1 MRQRKAVRMP
11 RQSNIYTV
19 RELNEKIQEL
29 VSGEPWL
36 GNLGVEGEIT
46 GIGRDKRG
54 HMYFSLKDPSGVLSA
69 VMFAG
74 KQAYGLQFEP
84 KNGDKVHA
92 FGHIDVF
99 VRDGKYQLYVD
110 RLVRVGDGEVN
121 AKLEKL
127 IARLDSMGLFSQEY
141 KKPIPAYP
149 RRIGI
154 VTAGAKA
161 AISDI
166 KAVAKRRD
174 PYAQLYC
181 YPATVQGQY
190 AAADISRGIEILDSM
205 GLDVIIVGRGG
216 GSKEDLWAFNE
227 EQVAWA
233 IFNAET
239 PIISATGHEIDNTV
253 ADMVADRRESNPST
267 AVMHALPV
275 VADTVAEFDKRRLY
289 LDTLMENRVDKLR
302 RTVDG
307 YDRQIRCL
315 SPGAK
320 LQTQWEKLDR
330 FAELFSSSMDRK
342 VSAQS
347 ERCDRLKERL
357 DNAAIKKLDTRMS
370 ALAVMT
376 GRIHGLSPTAKLVNG
391 FGYIGSDGMPVRNV
405 SDVDVGSGIDITLH
419 DGRIQAVVTGTIRQE
434 E

>member
-1 MRQRKAVRMP
+1 MP
-11 RQSNIYTV
+11 QQNNIYTV
-19 RELNEKIQEL
+19 KELNERIQEL

-36 GNLGVEGEIT
+36 GSLGVEGEIT
-46 GIGRDKRG
+46 GLGTDKRG
-54 HMYFSLKDPSGVLSA
+54 HMYFSLKDPSGVLAA

-74 KQAYGLQFEP
+74 KQVYGLKFAP

-121 AKLEKL
+121 AKLERL
-127 IARLDSMGLFSQEY
+127 IARLDGMGLFSQEY

-166 KAVAKRRD
+166 RAVAKRRD

-205 GLDVIIVGRGG
+205 GLDLIIVGRGG

-239 PIISATGHEIDNTV
+239 PIISATGHEIDTTV
-253 ADMVADRRESNPST
+253 ADMVADRR
-267 AVMHALPV
+267 
-275 VADTVAEFDKRRLY
+275 
-289 LDTLMENRVDKLR
+289 
-302 RTVDG
+302 
-307 YDRQIRCL
+307 
-315 SPGAK
+315 
-320 LQTQWEKLDR
+320 
-330 FAELFSSSMDRK
+330 
-342 VSAQS
+342 
-347 ERCDRLKERL
+347 
-357 DNAAIKKLDTRMS
+357 
-370 ALAVMT
+370 
-376 GRIHGLSPTAKLVNG
+376 
-391 FGYIGSDGMPVRNV
+391 
-405 SDVDVGSGIDITLH
+405 
-419 DGRIQAVVTGTIRQE
+419 
-434 E
+434 

>member
-1 MRQRKAVRMP
+1 MP
-11 RQSNIYTV
+11 QQNNIYTV
-19 RELNEKIQEL
+19 KELNERIQEL

-36 GNLGVEGEIT
+36 GSLGVEGEIT
-46 GIGRDKRG
+46 GLGTDKRG
-54 HMYFSLKDPSGVLSA
+54 HMYFSLKDPSGVLAA

-74 KQAYGLQFEP
+74 KQVYGLKFAP

-121 AKLEKL
+121 AKLERL
-127 IARLDSMGLFSQEY
+127 IARLDGMGLFSQEY

-166 KAVAKRRD
+166 RAVAKRRD

-205 GLDVIIVGRGG
+205 GLDLIIVGRGG

-227 EQVAWA
+227 ESVARA
-233 IFNAET
+233 IFACRT
-239 PIISATGHEIDNTV
+239 PVISAVGHETDVTIADYV
-253 ADMVADRRESNPST
+253 ADLRAPTPS
-267 AVMHALPV
+267 AA
-275 VADTVAEFDKRRLY
+275 
-289 LDTLMENRVDKLR
+289 
-302 RTVDG
+302 
-307 YDRQIRCL
+307 
-315 SPGAK
+315 
-320 LQTQWEKLDR
+320 
-330 FAELFSSSMDRK
+330 AELAVFDYHLFEQQCIAAAQQMTKRMEQKAEQYAYRLEQFRLRLQLHSPQSQLNERRQYLEDARVKMARQMEKK
-342 VSAQS
+342 VSDL
-347 ERCDRLKERL
+347 RHRLEL
-357 DNAAIKKLDTRMS
+357 VCSRMD
-370 ALAVMT
+370 
-376 GRIHGLSPTAKLVNG
+376 GLSPLKKISGGYG
-391 FGYIGSDGMPVRNV
+391 FVTDADGKRVETVTGLQAGDTLTVR
-405 SDVDVGSGIDITLH
+405 LP
-419 DGRIQAVVTGTIRQE
+419 DGRVEAEIREVYQE
-434 E
+434 NLPG